1 VRLVNA
7 QRQLRERGRIRIGY
21 STPSKKREGVKVP
34 HRLDTFRFTAPDE
47 QTVREVAALYGGEP
61 EPWPD
66 GGRDR
71 FQVVTGADSV
81 NVILPA
87 GMAMS
92 QAYEQYA
99 KGFAVVRCDGEQC
112 WTPGGSKLDVQPCVC
127 DPDNRDCQLTTM
139 VSVILPDLG
148 GLGTFRLVTHSWYG
162 AMELGAAVD
171 LIESAMAVGMRVP
184 ARLFLTHREVRRLI
198 NGKPEVR
205 KFPVPALDL
214 HMSVAALGSGGSGGA
229 LSPGPQSGALVT
241 APESAPPAL
250 PSSWQ
255 PVDQQ
260 ALPTAPPPDVR
271 GILAD
276 NDRPARP
283 RANAAPPIA
292 STGAT
297 PRTEAEAVAATPDC
311 SVCGLPYGTAK
322 LVKNPEPGGS
332 RFVHAH
338 HLDSDNAEKDLPG
351 DVTPSEGDRPA
362 EPPPPADEEVRG
374 GGGVAGAGRRPGAQP
389 APTAA
394 PPQNASSSARMMTT
408 AQGRKVMALCA
419 EVWPA
424 LEGMSGAEVDE
435 MRRENLLA
443 LVGILGQ
450 PGLTSRTQ
458 IDNATAP
465 VLLDALEELKAG
477 TIVMTDAGLV
487 DTTSGEVMVKAP

>member
-1 VRLVNA
+1 MRLVNA

-21 STPSKKREGVKVP
+21 STPSAKKPGVKVP

-47 QTVREVAALYGGEP
+47 QTVREIAALYGGTP

-66 GGRDR
+66 GGRER
-71 FQVVTGADSV
+71 FQVVTSADSL

-99 KGFAVVRCDGEQC
+99 KGFPVVRCDGEQC
-112 WTPGGSKLDVQPCVC
+112 WTPGDAKLDVQPCLC
-127 DPDNRDCQLTTM
+127 DPDRRDCALVTM

-148 GLGTFRLVTHSWYG
+148 GIGVFRLVTKSFY
-162 AMELGAAVD
+162 AAAELGASVD

-214 HMSVAALGSGGSGGA
+214 FMSVAALGSGGSGGA
-229 LSPGPQSGALVT
+229 LSTGPQSSAPAP

-250 PSSWQ
+250 PASWR

-260 ALPTAPPPDVR
+260 ALPPAPPTDVR
-271 GILAD
+271 SILAD
-276 NDRPARP
+276 NDRPAKP

-292 STGAT
+292 STGAK
-297 PRTEAEAVAATPDC
+297 PRTEEEAVAATSDC
-311 SVCGLPYGTAK
+311 SICGLPYGTAK

-332 RFVHAH
+332 RFVHAQ
-338 HLDSDNAEKDLPG
+338 HLS
-351 DVTPSEGDRPA
+351 SEGDRPP
-362 EPPPPADEEVRG
+362 EPPSPADEEVRG
-374 GGGVAGAGRRPGAQP
+374 GGGVAGTGRQPGAQP

-394 PPQNASSSARMMTT
+394 PPQDARGAVRMMTT

-424 LEGMSGAEVDE
+424 PQGMTGAEVDD

-443 LVGILGQ
+443 LVGMLGQ

-458 IDNATAP
+458 IDAATAP
-465 VLLDALEELKAG
+465 ILLDALEELKVG
-477 TIVMTDAGLV
+477 DIVMTDAGLIS
-487 DTTSGEVMVKAP
+487 TATGEVTVKAP